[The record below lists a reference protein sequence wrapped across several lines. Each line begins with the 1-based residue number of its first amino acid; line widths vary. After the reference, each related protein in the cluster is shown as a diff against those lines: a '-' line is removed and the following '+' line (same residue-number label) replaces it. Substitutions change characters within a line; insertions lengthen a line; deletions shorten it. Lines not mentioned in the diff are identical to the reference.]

1 MKLTSKKY
9 FLLASIG
16 GSARDPETGNA
27 YEVLHPVGGAC
38 AVRSKQTGR
47 HVTLDWQEV
56 INLAVKA
63 GIDLDEDKE
72 VELTLSAQPTITN

>member
-1 MKLTSKKY
+1 MKLTGKNA
-9 FLLASIG
+9 LILASHAG
-16 GSARDPETGNA
+16 TATDRDSGNA
-27 YEVLHPVGGAC
+27 YEVMHPVGGAC

-47 HVTLDWQEV
+47 TVTLGWQEV